1 MADPH
6 GYRPAPGAIPD
17 SPGVYRFR
25 DQHGR
30 VIYVGKAK
38 SLRQRLNSYFADFAS
53 LHPRTQAMLTTAAG
67 VDWTV
72 VGTEVEAF
80 QLEYSWIKEFDPR
93 FNIRYRDDKSYPYL
107 AVTMSEEYPRV
118 MVMRGAK
125 RKGTKYF
132 GPYSHAW
139 AIRDTVDTLLRVFP
153 VRTCSAGVFKR
164 SGQIGRP
171 CLLGYI
177 GKCSAPCVKRIS
189 AEDHRALAEDFCD
202 FMAGQTARFAS
213 RLQAEMKEAA
223 RLEEFERAARL
234 RDDLRALERAIEK
247 QAVVL
252 GDGTDADV
260 IALAEDQLEAAV
272 QVFYVRGG
280 RVRGQRGWVLDKVE
294 EVSRPGLVENF
305 LGQVYGD
312 TPADAEAVNAGMPR
326 EILVPQ
332 LPPDPATMTQWLAE
346 RRGGP
351 VSLRVPQRGDKKAL
365 LEVVARNAAETLAL
379 HKTRRASDLTTRS
392 KALNEIQDGLG
403 LDDAPLR
410 IECYDVSNLQGTHV
424 VASMVVFEDGL
435 ARKSEYRRFAIK
447 GLDGTDDIAAIHEV
461 ILRRFRRY
469 LAERE
474 KTGELDTLGD
484 PDRGA
489 PGGTPEPP
497 EGKTFLPNG
506 TWWER
511 RRNSPTPPT
520 WSSSTAGRCRPPRR
534 RGPWPNSA
542 STTWRSAAWPSA
554 WRKSGGRAR
563 STRSSCR
570 AAARGCT
577 CCSGCGTRHTGSPS
591 PTTGR
596 SGARQ
601 PPPACSTTCPDWVRP
616 GAPRCSSISARCA
629 SSARRASRRSPP
641 CRASA
646 PSSPP
651 LCIGPG
657 GDPPSP
663 PALGDPSPQT
673 PSPAPPCQVSS
684 MRTAEDQTDIVIIT
698 GLSGAGRSTAAKAL
712 EDLGWYVVDNL
723 PPSPLPTMVDLAAR
737 TNGAVSRMAAVIDFR
752 SRAFS
757 TDLKSAVSEL
767 AARGAAARIVF
778 LEAAEDTLV
787 RRFDSERRPHPLQGT
802 GRVTDGIAA
811 ERELLREVRGDAD
824 LVLDTSRLNVHQLRA
839 RIRDFFGGGT
849 AAGLRLSLISFGYKY
864 GLPVD
869 ADMVAD
875 CRFLPNPHWIPELAP
890 MTGQDAPVRDYVL
903 AQPGAEEL
911 LRHYTELL
919 SVVLPGYEREGK
931 RFVTFAVGCTGGK
944 HRSVAIAD
952 ELAARLAAAAD
963 PAASTGMEIQVVHR
977 DLGRE

>member
-1 MADPH
+1 VADPH
-6 GYRPAPGAIPD
+6 GYRPAPGAIPE

-25 DQHGR
+25 DQRGR

-72 VGTEVEAF
+72 VSTEVEAF

-107 AVTMSEEYPRV
+107 AVTMGEEYPRV

-125 RKGTKYF
+125 RKGTRYF

-189 AEDHRALAEDFCD
+189 AEEHRALAEDFCD
-202 FMAGQTARFAS
+202 FMAGQTGRFAS
-213 RLQAEMKEAA
+213 RLEAEMKAAA
-223 RLEEFERAARL
+223 RLEEYERAARL

-247 QAVVL
+247 QAVVF

-294 EVSRPGLVENF
+294 DVTTATLVENF

-312 TPADAEAVNAGMPR
+312 ALTDAEAINAGLPR
-326 EILVPQ
+326 EILVPE
-332 LPPDPATMTQWLAE
+332 LPPDPATMTQWLAG

-365 LEVVARNAAETLAL
+365 LEVVARNAVETLVL

-392 KALNEIQDGLG
+392 KALNEIQEGLG

-447 GLDGTDDIAAIHEV
+447 GHDGTDDIAAIHEV

-484 PDRGA
+484 PEATEDQDLSAERDVVQERKKFA
-489 PGGTPEPP
+489 YPPNLVVVDGGP
-497 EGKTFLPNG
+497 LQ
-506 TWWER
+506 
-511 RRNSPTPPT
+511 
-520 WSSSTAGRCRPPRR
+520 
-534 RGPWPNSA
+534 
-542 STTWRSAAWPSA
+542 AA
-554 WRKSGGRAR
+554 
-563 STRSSCR
+563 
-570 AAARGCT
+570 AAARALAELGIDDVAV
-577 CCSGCGTRHTGSPS
+577 CGLAKRLEEVWLPGEEYPVIL
-591 PTTGR
+591 PR
-596 SGARQ
+596 SSEGLYLLQRVRDEAHRFAIAYHRQ
-601 PPPACSTTCPDWVRP
+601 KRSKAATASALDDVP
-616 GAPRCSSISARCA
+616 GLGP
-629 SSARRASRRSPP
+629 ARRATLLKHFGSVRKL
-641 CRASA
+641 RAASMEEIA
-646 PSSPP
+646 AVPG
-651 LCIGPG
+651 IGPKLAATIAA
-657 GDPPSP
+657 
-663 PALGDPSPQT
+663 ALGSNH
-673 PSPAPPCQVSS
+673 AK
-684 MRTAEDQTDIVIIT
+684 DQH
-698 GLSGAGRSTAAKAL
+698 A
-712 EDLGWYVVDNL
+712 
-723 PPSPLPTMVDLAAR
+723 
-737 TNGAVSRMAAVIDFR
+737 
-752 SRAFS
+752 
-757 TDLKSAVSEL
+757 
-767 AARGAAARIVF
+767 
-778 LEAAEDTLV
+778 
-787 RRFDSERRPHPLQGT
+787 
-802 GRVTDGIAA
+802 DG
-811 ERELLREVRGDAD
+811 
-824 LVLDTSRLNVHQLRA
+824 
-839 RIRDFFGGGT
+839 
-849 AAGLRLSLISFGYKY
+849 
-864 GLPVD
+864 
-869 ADMVAD
+869 
-875 CRFLPNPHWIPELAP
+875 
-890 MTGQDAPVRDYVL
+890 
-903 AQPGAEEL
+903 
-911 LRHYTELL
+911 
-919 SVVLPGYEREGK
+919 
-931 RFVTFAVGCTGGK
+931 
-944 HRSVAIAD
+944 
-952 ELAARLAAAAD
+952 
-963 PAASTGMEIQVVHR
+963 
-977 DLGRE
+977 